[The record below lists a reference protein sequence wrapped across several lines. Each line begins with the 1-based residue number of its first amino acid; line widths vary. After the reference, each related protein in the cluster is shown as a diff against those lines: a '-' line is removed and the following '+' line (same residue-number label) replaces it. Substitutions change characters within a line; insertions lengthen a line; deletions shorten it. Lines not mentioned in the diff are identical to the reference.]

1 MSAFNNMMRKTRDRN
16 WGGTNVTVACEPYIS
31 GYAYVKW
38 NIPLALWNFHV
49 ASEGGGKIIHD
60 VLPKNNQTITTD
72 QESINQILSAACT
85 SVTPPSGTLNKVSF
99 ATLGGGKWAVPGS
112 VDYGNNITLKYT
124 EFSGLPIFR
133 IHRTWCRM
141 IRDNKIGLTGLAGD
155 RGHSTGTTKK
165 KYNKEDYSAT
175 LLYWTTKP
183 DGVTVEYYAAYS
195 GVFPLKD
202 PMDLFNGDINSVDK
216 LEIDI
221 DYNVDMIWHE
231 DWVYKMCQRYAES
244 EQYGASYKTL
254 WSTDGYRYGQNG
266 ANYNTSF
273 NSTPSIL

>member
-1 MSAFNNMMRKTRDRN
+1 MLDKTRDRN
-16 WGGTNVTVACEPYIS
+16 WGGTWQSVACEPYIS
-31 GYAYVKW
+31 GYSFVKW
-38 NIPLALWNFHV
+38 QLPEALERFHIKYDTLYDDIYQKNGENDQTE
-49 ASEGGGKIIHD
+49 SFIQSQ
-60 VLPKNNQTITTD
+60 VLD
-72 QESINQILSAACT
+72 CACT
-85 SVTPPSGTLNKVSF
+85 SVTPPGGTLNKVSF

-112 VDYGNNITLKYT
+112 IDYGNTITLKYT

-155 RGHSTGTTKK
+155 NGKDMSTTKK
-165 KYNKEDYSAT
+165 KYNKSDYSAT

-231 DWVYKMCQRYAES
+231 DWVYNLAKEEAKKPK
-244 EQYGASYKTL
+244 YGAKDHTL
-254 WSTDGYRYGQNG
+254 WSRDGFRYSGQSPVSFKD
-266 ANYNTSF
+266 TS
-273 NSTPSIL
+273 SKL